1 MALTTEKQIQETVG
15 GKDKIL
21 IVTAKDYDG
30 DRLSAS
36 LAWFLFLKK
45 WLGKDKEIDVCIE
58 NFSQAEK
65 FSFLPTI
72 DQIKF
77 NIEECKNFVINMD
90 VSDVDIDEISY
101 DLKDN
106 DLNFIINVKKGSL
119 EDKDII
125 CKRGGFKY
133 DIIFSIGAPDLE
145 SLGNFYDMD
154 PEFFYK
160 VPIINIDC
168 SAKNEQFGQ
177 INLVDLTATSNSE
190 IIFDLIKSI
199 GAKMMDADIATCL
212 LTGLI
217 DKTKSFK
224 TKNVT
229 PKSLNI
235 ASALMSENARKEE
248 IVSNLF
254 RTKTV
259 TGLKLWGKALAR
271 LKMDEKHKIVWS
283 LITKQD
289 FINTNTEER
298 DLLEVIEEF
307 ITSIP
312 EAKII
317 TILYEKEQN
326 EICGLV
332 KISNS
337 HDAQELTRLFTPE
350 GSRHLSRFLIK
361 DKNLLEAEKE
371 VIEEIKRKLGEAE

>member
-1 MALTTEKQIQETVG
+1 MALTTEKQIQETVC

-45 WLGKDKEIDVCIE
+45 WIGKDKEIDVCIE
-58 NFSQAEK
+58 NFSLMEK
-65 FSFLPTI
+65 FSFLPKI
-72 DQIKF
+72 DSIKS
-77 NIEECKNFVINMD
+77 NVEECKNFVINMD
-90 VSDVDIDEISY
+90 VSDIDIDEISY

-106 DLNFIINVKKGSL
+106 NLNFIINVKKGTF
-119 EDKDII
+119 EGKEVV

-199 GAKMMDADIATCL
+199 DAKLMDHDIATAL
-212 LTGLI
+212 LAGII
-217 DKTKSFK
+217 DKTRSFK
-224 TKNVT
+224 AKNVT
-229 PKSLNI
+229 PKSLSI

-248 IVSNLF
+248 IISNLF

-271 LKMDEKHKIVWS
+271 LKMDEKYKIVWS
-283 LITKQD
+283 LITNQD
-289 FINTNTEER
+289 FIYTNTGER
-298 DLLEVIEEF
+298 HLLEVIEEF

-317 TILYEKEQN
+317 IILYEKGNN

-337 HDAQELTRLFTPE
+337 HDAQELAKIFTPE
-350 GSRHLSRFLIK
+350 GSRSLSRFILK
-361 DKNLLEAEKE
+361 DKNLLTAEKE
-371 VIEEIKRKLGEAE
+371 VIEEIKRKLGEVE